1 MNRRELL
8 KVLVLLP
15 VVTTVGCSTFSS
27 KPTVAPVAFYNHEYG
42 L

>member
-8 KVLVLLP
+8 KALVSLP
-15 VVTTVGCSTFSS
+15 VVTTVGCSTLSN
-27 KPTVAPVAFYNHEYG
+27 KPTMAPVAFYNHEPG